1 MLMEFNAGRRVLEAT
16 HIVHLANI
24 IERLK
29 PNYFKYLDVATN
41 ERVMGQAEA
50 RKLALQGTIERLRGR
65 PKQAVDLYDAA
76 YARAPHDPYVVTKY
90 VEAHN
95 DVGDAFLSQGGF
107 KAAEGE
113 YAKVIA
119 APEGVDSWIAY
130 EGLGV
135 AYLYAGEAGKAREAL
150 LGALRVNPYGA
161 PANAFMGDAL
171 IALADTAGALA
182 AYEKALDLAPWDPS
196 FANNV
201 AWYLVARGENLERAV
216 SLARTAA
223 AAAPQANYLD
233 TLGWAYYAV
242 KDFGK
247 AAGAFRQALKLEP
260 ERVETV
266 YHLALVMQAQ
276 GNAGEMRRLLG
287 EVVKLDANGVL
298 GRKAAALLN
307 Q

>member
-1 MLMEFNAGRRVLEAT
+1 MA
-16 HIVHLANI
+16 
-24 IERLK
+24 
-29 PNYFKYLDVATN
+29 
-41 ERVMGQAEA
+41 QAEA
-50 RKLALQGTIERLRGR
+50 RKLALQGTLERLHGR

-76 YARAPHDPYVVTKY
+76 YARAPGDPYVVTKY
-90 VEAHN
+90 VETHN
-95 DVGDAFLSQGGF
+95 DVGDAYLSQGNLE
-107 KAAEGE
+107 AAEAE

-119 APEGVDSWIAY
+119 APAEVDSWIAY

-135 AYLYAGEAGKAREAL
+135 AYLYAGEAEKAREAL
-150 LGALRVNPYGA
+150 LGALKLNPYGA

-171 IALADTAGALA
+171 IALADTVGALA
-182 AYEKALDLAPWDPS
+182 AYEKALDLAPWDHS

-201 AWYLVARGENLERAV
+201 AWYLIARGENLQRALE
-216 SLARTAA
+216 LARADA
-223 AAAPQANYLD
+223 KAAPQANYLD

-247 AAGAFRQALKLEP
+247 AAGAFKQALKLEP
-260 ERVETV
+260 ERVETI

-276 GNAGEMRRLLG
+276 GNAGEMRRLFE
-287 EVVKLDANGVL
+287 EVVKLDADGVL